1 MDVAQAR
8 FEALR
13 DKEIVWSSDENDV
26 NGGRGGPSRGE
37 ANGGAS
43 TSSVAELDGERSSL
57 ESPPLAEPS
66 FGLRR
71 LAEATRQLG
80 VDGQRMV
87 FEGLFRRAGHFTR
100 VSRREGSHVDWSQL
114 VADAMAET
122 LPRVQRNAENRRVA
136 REAALEAVGTS
147 GAKRASTTS
156 ESAGASAGDS
166 AATPS
171 PSKHRTKRDDKPVSE
186 RESAQIIAG
195 DQQHIRTLF
204 EGEFF
209 GEISLLEEKA
219 SSASVRAAE
228 YTSLMVLLVDQ
239 FQYGTRPGP
248 GASHAH
254 PHSPPPA
261 PPSTGTSARGSRS

>member
-1 MDVAQAR
+1 MR
-8 FEALR
+8 L
-13 DKEIVWSSDENDV
+13 SSQ
-26 NGGRGGPSRGE
+26 PQ
-37 ANGGAS
+37 
-43 TSSVAELDGERSSL
+43 
-57 ESPPLAEPS
+57 PLARCQGVSEPS
-66 FGLRR
+66 VSCLSTRR
-71 LAEATRQLG
+71 ACTLNH
-80 VDGQRMV
+80 
-87 FEGLFRRAGHFTR
+87 FRRAAAVPQSEGVQTLC
-100 VSRREGSHVDWSQL
+100 SETTPRRAPELMD
-114 VADAMAET
+114 
-122 LPRVQRNAENRRVA
+122 
-136 REAALEAVGTS
+136 
-147 GAKRASTTS
+147 RAPS
-156 ESAGASAGDS
+156 
-166 AATPS
+166 TPS